1 MQTATATPQ
10 AHCYAGRNHVP
21 ESAAERLVRA
31 ALELVERDLCFIGN
45 TISIP
50 TLSHSEGIRR
60 IRELRE
66 AAFAAIEEMR

>member
-10 AHCYAGRNHVP
+10 APCYAPHNHVP
-21 ESAAERLVRA
+21 ETATER
-31 ALELVERDLCFIGN
+31 LVERDLCFIGN

>member
-1 MQTATATPQ
+1 MGTQAHTAPCYAAHNPVPETAT
-10 AHCYAGRNHVP
+10 
-21 ESAAERLVRA
+21 ERLVKA
-31 ALELVERDLCFIGN
+31 ALDLVERDLCFIGN
-45 TISIP
+45 MISIP